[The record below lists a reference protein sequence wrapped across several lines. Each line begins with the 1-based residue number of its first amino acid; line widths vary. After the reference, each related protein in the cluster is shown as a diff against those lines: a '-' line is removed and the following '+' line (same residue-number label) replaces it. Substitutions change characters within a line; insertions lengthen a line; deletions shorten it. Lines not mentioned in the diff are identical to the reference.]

1 MWIAISLSGGKF
13 CIGDIHSDFLS
24 LIEYNDRVPKRLHF
38 AFQVIFVGVMCVCVC
53 VQRKRIEAFP
63 PQLKFS
69 SYMALVL
76 LYVNLSILF
85 STLPT
90 SHLLLKYF
98 TNFKK
103 DMGVN

>member
-53 VQRKRIEAFP
+53 VYRERELRLFP
-63 PQLKFS
+63 PNLNSVPIWPWFY
-69 SYMALVL
+69 YM
-76 LYVNLSILF
+76 
-85 STLPT
+85 
-90 SHLLLKYF
+90 
-98 TNFKK
+98 
-103 DMGVN
+103 